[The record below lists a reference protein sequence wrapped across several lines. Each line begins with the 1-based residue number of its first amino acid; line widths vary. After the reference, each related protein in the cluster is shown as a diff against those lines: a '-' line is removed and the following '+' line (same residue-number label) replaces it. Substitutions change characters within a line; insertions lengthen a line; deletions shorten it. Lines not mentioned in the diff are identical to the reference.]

1 MHYLVAW
8 FHISEKEKGHAD
20 IIFSAD
26 RSFFLLFFLK
36 VDLDLGNYERF
47 LDIKLTR
54 DNNITT
60 GKIYQVIGQ
69 MSPNPCATK
78 TCVED
83 CTIKSKVCLYTSL
96 FFFNERRE
104 KVVFSFLNLTLTN
117 PRHSM
122 DICKSLSI

>member
-1 MHYLVAW
+1 MDYLIAW
-8 FHISEKEKGHAD
+8 FHISEKEKGHVN

-96 FFFNERRE
+96 FFLMRGGKSRFFLFKFNVN
-104 KVVFSFLNLTLTN
+104 KPTSFNGYL
-117 PRHSM
+117 
-122 DICKSLSI
+122 

>member
-8 FHISEKEKGHAD
+8 FHISEKDKGHAD

-96 FFFNERRE
+96 FFLMRGGKSRFFLFKFNVN
-104 KVVFSFLNLTLTN
+104 KPTSFNGYL
-117 PRHSM
+117 
-122 DICKSLSI
+122 

>member
-69 MSPNPCATK
+69 MSPNPCANL
-78 TCVED
+78 CGRLHYQV
-83 CTIKSKVCLYTSL
+83 KSLPLY
-96 FFFNERRE
+96 FPIFFNERGG
-104 KVVFSFLNLTLTN
+104 KSFF
-117 PRHSM
+117 PF
-122 DICKSLSI
+122 

>member
-1 MHYLVAW
+1 MDYLIAW
-8 FHISEKEKGHAD
+8 FHISEKEKGHVN

-26 RSFFLLFFLK
+26 RSFFLIFFLK

-96 FFFNERRE
+96 FFLMRGG
-104 KVVFSFLNLTLTN
+104 KKSFF
-117 PRHSM
+117 PF
-122 DICKSLSI
+122 

>member
-1 MHYLVAW
+1 MDYLIAW
-8 FHISEKEKGHAD
+8 FHISEKEKGHVN

-26 RSFFLLFFLK
+26 RSFFLIFFLK

-69 MSPNPCATK
+69 MSPNPCAIRI
-78 TCVED
+78 CVED

-96 FFFNERRE
+96 FFLMRGGKSRFFLFKFNVN
-104 KVVFSFLNLTLTN
+104 KPTSFNGYL
-117 PRHSM
+117 
-122 DICKSLSI
+122 